1 MKLKIRLGV
10 CERESTKIKK
20 ENREFSYKMRQ
31 QSQEKVEEEEKMSN
45 EKLLLS
51 CVKIRG
57 YIFGPHGFLVIL
69 VGWYRC

>member
-1 MKLKIRLGV
+1 M
-10 CERESTKIKK
+10 
-20 ENREFSYKMRQ
+20 
-31 QSQEKVEEEEKMSN
+31 EEEEKMSN

-69 VGWYRC
+69 VG